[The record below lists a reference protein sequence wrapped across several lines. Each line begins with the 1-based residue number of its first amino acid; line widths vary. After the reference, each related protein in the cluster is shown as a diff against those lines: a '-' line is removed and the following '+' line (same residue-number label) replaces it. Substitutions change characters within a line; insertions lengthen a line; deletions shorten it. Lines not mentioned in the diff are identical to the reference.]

1 MFLELLSGLAALTMP
16 VPPAQGQDCRAVPT
30 NVNGRM
36 VQKTMCRGPD
46 GQWRELV
53 SSAANNSGPLA
64 ANFRGSV
71 TYKGDYEGV
80 AQRRARPNSRTSLNS
95 LLTSALDGGEKYGGT
110 STIVLEFDGNLVTGT
125 IDAFDGRRNNHAK
138 LSGTRQGN
146 QCSLFDADG
155 AAYEGICDA
164 GVFRGNARSAAN
176 ARIGWKST
184 FATAAVATVDFV
196 ERDRQAALERAEAA
210 AKAKAERDAVL
221 AERAKMKRMLPRG
234 AAARYLPII
243 EAAVLADSQHWAL
256 NRYQAGSA
264 DLVAAKLDSES
275 GAMFTKSYFLYSDGR
290 EGWVGVAIK
299 GNKPLCLVFWDDP
312 QGCRAIGEG
321 YGGKMMQGA
330 VNAMLT
336 PPSWMSSGGSGYG
349 SDADYQRYEENC
361 RAEGKTPGNC

>member
-1 MFLELLSGLAALTMP
+1 MFLEVLGGLAALVMP
-16 VPPAQGQDCRAVPT
+16 GLPVQGQDCRAVPT
-30 NVNGRM
+30 NVNGHM
-36 VQKTMCRGPD
+36 VQKTMCRGAD

-53 SSAANNSGPLA
+53 STAANNSGPLA
-64 ANFRGSV
+64 PDFRGSV

-80 AQRRARPNSRTSLNS
+80 AQKQTRSNSRVTINS
-95 LLTSALDGGEKYGGT
+95 LLKSAFDGGEKYGGT
-110 STIVLEFDGNLVTGT
+110 STIVLEFDGNLVNGT

-138 LSGTRQGN
+138 ISGTRQGN
-146 QCSLFDADG
+146 RCSLFDTDG
-155 AAYEGICDA
+155 AVYEGTCDA
-164 GVFRGNARSAAN
+164 GVFRGNAKSGSN
-176 ARIGWKST
+176 ARVSWKSSFT
-184 FATAAVATVDFV
+184 TAAVQTVDFV
-196 ERDRQAALERAEAA
+196 ERDRRAALDRAEAA

-221 AERAKMKRMLPRG
+221 AQRAKMKQMLPRG
-234 AAARYLPII
+234 ATARYLPVI
-243 EAAVLADSQHWAL
+243 EAAVVADSQHWAL

-264 DLVAAKLDSES
+264 DLVAAKLDPQS

-312 QGCRAIGEG
+312 QGCRAIGDG

-336 PPSWMSSGGSGYG
+336 PPSWMASGGSEYG
-349 SDADYQRYEENC
+349 SDADYQRYEEGC